1 MKRLFATLSAAL
13 LLTSCQTYD
22 PAVAKAKL
30 ARIKQTI
37 PICTIP
43 AECEA
48 KWEAAQLWV
57 VRNAGYKIQL
67 ATSVLIETYN
77 SVQPSTNLAV
87 QVIKEPAGAGNY
99 RFLAKAWCG
108 NVFGCFPDPHDAVLD
123 FNQTLNAVRL

>member
-1 MKRLFATLSAAL
+1 MKHIVTLMAAL
-13 LLTSCQTYD
+13 LIAGCQTYD
-22 PAVAKAKL
+22 PADQAKL

-77 SVQPSTNLAV
+77 STQSSTALAV
-87 QVIKEPAGAGNY
+87 QVVKEPAGGGNY
-99 RFLAKAWCG
+99 RFLAKAWCA
-108 NVFGCFPDPHDAVLD
+108 NWIGCFPDPYDAMLD